1 MPLRWLSSALPFAQ
15 QRNVLGF
22 PWRLG
27 APPPQFGVRRGGLA
41 PQRSLGG
48 QGDAGT
54 PAPGGEHRCSRG
66 TGGKGELEAAGG
78 QMPRTGTGRVEGG
91 ECINRK

>member
-1 MPLRWLSSALPFAQ
+1 MPFLLRSREMFWVSCGGWVP
-15 QRNVLGF
+15 
-22 PWRLG
+22 
-27 APPPQFGVRRGGLA
+27 PPPQFGVRRGGLA